1 MGAEYVREE
10 LTFPGVKQVAKIK
23 KTILQKGKI
32 IATEN
37 WYGLTSCSRK
47 ILPPQVFLETVRGHW
62 SVENSLHH
70 VKDRSWLE
78 DKIYSKETEPGLV
91 LGILRNLSLNL
102 IRSFGIVGKKI
113 KSMPKQALDLLLD
126 PSEALRLLTKA

>member
-1 MGAEYVREE
+1 
-10 LTFPGVKQVAKIK
+10 
-23 KTILQKGKI
+23 
-32 IATEN
+32 
-37 WYGLTSCSRK
+37 
-47 ILPPQVFLETVRGHW
+47 VFLETVRGHW

-102 IRSFGIVGKKI
+102 IRGFGAVGQKI
-113 KSMPKQALDLLLD
+113 KSMPKKALDLLLD
-126 PSEALRLLTKA
+126 PSETLRLLANA